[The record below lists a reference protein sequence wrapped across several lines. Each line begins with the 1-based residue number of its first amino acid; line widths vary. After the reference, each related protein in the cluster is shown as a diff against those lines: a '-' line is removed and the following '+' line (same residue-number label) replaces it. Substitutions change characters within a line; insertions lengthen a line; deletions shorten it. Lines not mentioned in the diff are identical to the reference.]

1 MRVKAGPGVM
11 EQDGDTVPGQMV
23 NPAMEEVSNTIS
35 PSISSPHPVVGMMKI
50 LVQRRG
56 SSASIQVDTVNKN
69 PLLSPLDYL
78 FNRFLSTFQY
88 IDLHVNS
95 TEFQEQQQ
103 LLLQFWNIQVKKK
116 VGTLVHIH

>member
-11 EQDGDTVPGQMV
+11 EQDGDTTPGQMD
-23 NPAMEEVSNTIS
+23 NPVMEEVSNTIS

-69 PLLSPLDYL
+69 TLRSALDYL
-78 FNRFLSTFQY
+78 FNRYLSTSPY
-88 IDLHVNS
+88 INLHLNS
-95 TEFQEQQQ
+95 SEF
-103 LLLQFWNIQVKKK
+103 
-116 VGTLVHIH
+116 

>member
-1 MRVKAGPGVM
+1 MRVEAGPGVM

-56 SSASIQVDTVNKN
+56 SSASIQVGRYSK
-69 PLLSPLDYL
+69 
-78 FNRFLSTFQY
+78 
-88 IDLHVNS
+88 
-95 TEFQEQQQ
+95 
-103 LLLQFWNIQVKKK
+103 
-116 VGTLVHIH
+116 